1 MIPDMLYR
9 RVEPLDRVRH
19 RSLHMQPAVS
29 WRVAHAM
36 NALFLTVGE
45 FAEACRE
52 YAIVYVR
59 AGTDPAT
66 GREEVAPM
74 ALTGLKQGENLFL
87 RADGSW
93 DASYVP
99 AFLRRY
105 PFALARTDAADPVI
119 VIDADWSGWRDGP
132 GDAAAPADALF
143 DADGEPSAVLKRVQV
158 FLDSFRLETER
169 TGRFCNRLLELGLL
183 REMRFDATLPSG
195 EKLVVDGFL
204 ALDTEKFGELKD
216 DVVGELHRSGVLGLI
231 HLQQL
236 SLGNMHR
243 LAARRYTAQ
252 AATA

>member
-1 MIPDMLYR
+1 M
-9 RVEPLDRVRH
+9 
-19 RSLHMQPAVS
+19 
-29 WRVAHAM
+29 
-36 NALFLTVGE
+36 
-45 FAEACRE
+45 
-52 YAIVYVR
+52 
-59 AGTDPAT
+59 
-66 GREEVAPM
+66 
-74 ALTGLKQGENLFL
+74 
-87 RADGSW
+87 
-93 DASYVP
+93 
-99 AFLRRY
+99 
-105 PFALARTDAADPVI
+105 
-119 VIDADWSGWRDGP
+119 
-132 GDAAAPADALF
+132 
-143 DADGEPSAVLKRVQV
+143 LKRVQV

-204 ALDTEKFGELKD
+204 ALDTQKFGELKD